1 MERRALLRGS
11 HGGAFVVLRLHGR
24 HCHCPCGGT
33 WLPGYYKGRVE
44 CIGELTHPR
53 INLCNC
59 CYLFIYL
66 LLFERNCSRFHFC
79 CVLHWLEHFLLHDSC
94 VSCGPLL
101 NPPNIVYIYIYTY
114 MLLKWNPFVICVL
127 SWLNSQELP
136 ENVLE
141 LLRKC
146 LTFHPSK
153 RWVHTPFT
161 FLCQRKILAAVT
173 WERISH
179 VNDTQN
185 KQNRIFK
192 NTLITSCFVERN
204 TQCACCCC
212 VWCGSLKADPC
223 RAAAW
228 PCFRWRLL
236 PLCAFPEAREPLLL
250 FPALC
255 SSGAPR
261 RH

>member
-1 MERRALLRGS
+1 MHWWPYSPQNQFMQLL
-11 HGGAFVVLRLHGR
+11 L
-24 HCHCPCGGT
+24 
-33 WLPGYYKGRVE
+33 YIY
-44 CIGELTHPR
+44 
-53 INLCNC
+53 
-59 CYLFIYL
+59 YLFIIVGKKLLSFAL
-66 LLFERNCSRFHFC
+66 LLCLALTWTFFITRFLC
-79 CVLHWLEHFLLHDSC
+79 LLRSTLKSPQYCVH
-94 VSCGPLL
+94 
-101 NPPNIVYIYIYTY
+101 IYI
-114 MLLKWNPFVICVL
+114 LLKWNPFVICVL

-161 FLCQRKILAAVT
+161 FLCQRNILAAVT

-185 KQNRIFK
+185 KQNRIFQ

-255 SSGAPR
+255 SSRAPR